1 MVQRQQPLTQRWSRQ
16 IIHYLEASVDA
27 INQTIITISDLFLEI
42 AKLQSQEELLDKNVK
57 IGQERLEKVEDQF
70 AFGKVTGLDV
80 LRAKTDLNQDR
91 SALDNILVVKNN
103 LKRDLNFLIGL
114 EAEMKYRVSVS
125 YQPPQPLSID
135 ALKSEVVVNNPE
147 IQLRNSGVQ
156 AANKWL
162 F

>member
-1 MVQRQQPLTQRWSRQ
+1 M
-16 IIHYLEASVDA
+16 DA